1 MNTYF
6 CHLAER
12 LRFNDTDAIESCI
25 KFIEEDT
32 KGAQH
37 GRARALMCRRLKH
50 CTLTSKQRTRLV
62 SCITQQ
68 LMCGDFGQQFKD
80 HLRLA
85 LFLDLQNTLKAA
97 RKCRNDRR
105 DYVCR
110 YAEWILAH
118 EPSPPVVN
126 PNKHS

>member
-6 CHLAER
+6 CHLADR

-50 CTLTSKQRTRLV
+50 CTL
-62 SCITQQ
+62 
-68 LMCGDFGQQFKD
+68 
-80 HLRLA
+80 
-85 LFLDLQNTLKAA
+85 DLLHKSLIA
-97 RKCRNDRR
+97 
-105 DYVCR
+105 
-110 YAEWILAH
+110 
-118 EPSPPVVN
+118 PSHPIGGGL
-126 PNKHS
+126 